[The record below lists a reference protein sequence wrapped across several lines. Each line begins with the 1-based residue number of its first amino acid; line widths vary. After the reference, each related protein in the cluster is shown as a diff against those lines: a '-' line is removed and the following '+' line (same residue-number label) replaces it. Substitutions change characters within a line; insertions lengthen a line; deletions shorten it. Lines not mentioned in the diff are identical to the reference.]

1 MRNFRVMA
9 KVSCEVGQPKQTRP
23 TEGFLYINVEF
34 SPMAEAHFEPG
45 KQTEQANEMARVL
58 ERCLRD
64 SRAVDLESLCI
75 MAGAKVLSF
84 FIFFFLILIIQI

>member
-1 MRNFRVMA
+1 MA